1 MKKTFK
7 IRASAAG
14 QIMGIKALGKT
25 GENYCENW
33 VKEQLYKR
41 RKEFGNKYTEKGL
54 IMEDTSI
61 DFVADELGYG
71 FLAKNEKFLENDFFT
86 GTPDIILNDHVI
98 DVKNSWDCFTFPLFD
113 KELPNKDYFY
123 QAQVYLA
130 LTGLSKYKVIYTL
143 TDTPMHLI
151 EKEAYFYCK
160 NNGYDELEP
169 EILDEF
175 IEKMTYSDI
184 PNSLKIKVFEI
195 EKCEETID
203 KLKNRVIECRN
214 YIKSIEL

>member
-7 IRASAAG
+7 IRASSAAK
-14 QIMGIKALGKT
+14 IMGIKALGET
-25 GENYCENW
+25 GETYCKNW

-41 RKEFGNKYTEKGL
+41 RKEFSNKYTEKGL

-71 FLAKNEKFLENDFFT
+71 FLAKNDKFLENDFFT

-113 KELPNKDYFY
+113 KELPNKDYFF

-151 EKEAYFYCK
+151 EKEAYFHCK

-175 IEKMTYSDI
+175 IDKMTYNDI